1 MMRLMRTPRHLDV
14 EITSRCNL
22 RCRYCYYF
30 NNPGVPYRD
39 LPTADW
45 KRFFAELGECAVMDV
60 TFQGGEPFL
69 REDLRELIESVIENR
84 MRFSILSNGTRITE
98 EMAGFIAETGRCD
111 TVQVSIDGST
121 ADVHDAFRG
130 TGSFDAAVGGVR
142 TLQQF
147 GLPVSVRVTIHRR
160 NVNDL
165 DNIAR
170 FILDD
175 LGLPGFST
183 NSAGSL
189 GVCRQNAAE
198 VLLTPADRLKAM
210 ETLLRLNE
218 TYNNRISASAGP
230 LAEARHWQEME
241 TARKNGDPP
250 FSNGGR
256 LTGCGG
262 AWSKLAVR
270 ADGVYIPCSMLADL
284 IMGCVNKDRLIDVW
298 QNSPVLDSIRKRRE
312 ISLEEFDFCKDCE
325 YLSYCTGNCP
335 GLAYS
340 LTGKVDHPSPDACLR
355 RFMEDG
361 GRLPKETSA

>member
-1 MMRLMRTPRHLDV
+1 MTRLMRTPRHVDV

-30 NNPGVPYRD
+30 DNPGVPYRD
-39 LPTADW
+39 VPTDVW
-45 KRFFAELGECAVMDV
+45 KRFFAELGECAIMDV

-69 REDLRELIESVIENR
+69 REDLRELIESVVENR

-121 ADVHDAFRG
+121 AEVHDAFRG
-130 TGSFDAAVGGVR
+130 AGSFDAAIGGVR
-142 TLQQF
+142 TLQQC

-160 NVNDL
+160 NVENL
-165 DNIAR
+165 DGIAR
-170 FILDD
+170 FLLEDI
-175 LGLPGFST
+175 GLPGFST

-189 GVCRQNAAE
+189 GVCRQHANE
-198 VLLTPADRLKAM
+198 VLLTPADRLTAM

-218 TYNNRISASAGP
+218 KYNNRISATAGP

-241 TARKNGDPP
+241 TARKSGEPP

-256 LTGCGG
+256 LTGCGC
-262 AWSKLAVR
+262 AWSEFAVR
-270 ADGVYIPCSMLADL
+270 ADGAYIPCSMLADL
-284 IMGCVNKDRLIDVW
+284 PMGHINKDRLSDLW
-298 QNSPVLDSIRKRRE
+298 QNSPVLNGLRKRRE
-312 ISLEEFDFCKDCE
+312 MSLNEFDFCKDCG
-325 YLSYCTGNCP
+325 YLPYCTGNCP

-355 RFMEDG
+355 RFLEEG
-361 GRLPKETSA
+361 GRLPTFRQH